1 MRMGRLSSTHLHEH
15 ACMPSNVSWRQPPS
29 SAAPLVTLR
38 ARHRTV
44 RTGTR
49 RDDNVLETA
58 RTDAHGMDCWCRYAP
73 TARRVLR
80 AVGFFDSSQTTWQAP
95 FEERRVGRHGLK
107 LRTNPGVSKHHL
119 PRNNARYALQTA
131 RHRRCRWPISLDETR
146 VCHLV
151 VLWLSSSF

>member
-1 MRMGRLSSTHLHEH
+1 MRTGSLSSAHSHEH
-15 ACMPSNVSWRQPPS
+15 ACMLSIASRRQPPS
-29 SAAPLVTLR
+29 SSVALVTLR
-38 ARHRTV
+38 ARHRTA

-49 RDDNVLETA
+49 RDGHAPENA
-58 RTDAHGMDCWCRYAP
+58 RAATHGMGCVCRYAP

-131 RHRRCRWPISLDETR
+131 RHRRCRWPIILDETR
-146 VCHLV
+146 VCHLA